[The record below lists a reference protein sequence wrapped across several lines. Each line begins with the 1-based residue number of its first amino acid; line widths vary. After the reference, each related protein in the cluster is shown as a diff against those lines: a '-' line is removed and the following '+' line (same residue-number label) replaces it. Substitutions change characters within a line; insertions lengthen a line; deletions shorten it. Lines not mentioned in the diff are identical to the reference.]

1 MTPTCSQG
9 RIAVSLEEVTQPRRL
24 LIVDD
29 SKVSRMRIRAFFAS
43 HCPQW
48 TIQEASSGDEALH
61 MAVKDRPDFVTM
73 DVNMPGMSG
82 FETAQ
87 LLHARDPGIRIIIL
101 TANIQ
106 ESSRQVAASLHLN
119 FVAKPVT
126 EASLM
131 VALGYLTG
139 PSP

>member
-1 MTPTCSQG
+1 MSQEAISQSR
-9 RIAVSLEEVTQPRRL
+9 RI

-48 TIQEASSGDEALH
+48 TIQEAASGDEALH
-61 MAVKDRPDFVTM
+61 LAVKDRPDFVTM

-87 LLHARDPGIRIIIL
+87 LLHARDPGIRIVML

-126 EASLM
+126 EASLQQ
-131 VALGYLTG
+131 ALDFLIGSA
-139 PSP
+139 P

>member
-1 MTPTCSQG
+1 MTQ
-9 RIAVSLEEVTQPRRL
+9 EEITQPRRL

-43 HCPQW
+43 HCPTW
-48 TIQEASSGDEALH
+48 TIQEAASGDEALH
-61 MAVKDRPDFVTM
+61 MAVQERPDFVTM

-82 FETAQ
+82 FEAAQ
-87 LLHARDPGIRIIIL
+87 MLHARDPSIRIVML

-126 EASLM
+126 EASLQT
-131 VALGYLTG
+131 ALDYLTRT
-139 PSP
+139 PS

>member
-1 MTPTCSQG
+1 MSKEEL
-9 RIAVSLEEVTQPRRL
+9 SLPRKL

-29 SKVSRMRIRAFFAS
+29 SKVSRMRIRAFFVS

-48 TIQEASSGDEALH
+48 TIQEAGSGDEAIVL
-61 MAVKDRPDFVTM
+61 ASSSPPDFVTM

-87 LLHARDPGIRIIIL
+87 LMQVRNPDIRIVML

-106 ESSRQVAASLHLN
+106 EGSRKAAESLHIH
-119 FVAKPVT
+119 FVAKPAT
-126 EASLM
+126 EASLQQ
-131 VALGYLTG
+131 ALDYLLA
-139 PSP
+139 PP

>member
-1 MTPTCSQG
+1 MTVPD
-9 RIAVSLEEVTQPRRL
+9 VSTPRRL

-29 SKVSRMRIRAFFAS
+29 SRISRMRIRAHFAKY
-43 HCPQW
+43 CPDW
-48 TIQEASSGDEALH
+48 TIDEAESGDEAVNL
-61 MAVKDRPDFVTM
+61 AARSVPDYVTM

-87 LLHARDPGIRIIIL
+87 LLLLQHPQVRIVML

-106 ESSRQVAASLHLN
+106 ESSRQLAASMRLQ

-126 EASLM
+126 AASLQQ
-131 VALGYLTG
+131 AQDCLLGTA
-139 PSP
+139 

>member
-1 MTPTCSQG
+1 MTHQD
-9 RIAVSLEEVTQPRRL
+9 VSLPRKL

-29 SKVSRMRIRAFFAS
+29 SKVSRMRIRAYFTS

-48 TIQEASSGDEALH
+48 TLQEAGSGDEALV
-61 MAVKDRPDFVTM
+61 MAAQDKPDFVTM

-87 LLHARDPGIRIIIL
+87 LMLARDSDIRIVML

-106 ESSRQVAASLHLN
+106 ESSRQVAASLRLN

-126 EASLM
+126 EASLTL
-131 VALGYLTG
+131 ALNFLLAA
-139 PSP
+139 P